1 MKVWQGIGYDK
12 EKYGNGEQQYQ
23 IKNSLDEFNNIL
35 GDREMVSWNVGKMC
49 LVKHRYLMWRR
60 TKEKAKARDFHT
72 ELGVGA
78 EESRMQ
84 AHGEEMMAELL
95 PLFVMTPRHHVAK
108 CCKLREAEHKENLK

>member
-49 LVKHRYLMWRR
+49 LVKHRYLM
-60 TKEKAKARDFHT
+60 
-72 ELGVGA
+72 
-78 EESRMQ
+78 
-84 AHGEEMMAELL
+84 
-95 PLFVMTPRHHVAK
+95 
-108 CCKLREAEHKENLK
+108 